1 MEAAEMPFMDPGKW
15 RALINNAAA
24 HNNAVKLGKLKSS
37 RNVPDGQAGFQAM
50 LLPMRRAAAYADD

>member
-1 MEAAEMPFMDPGKW
+1 MPFMDPGKW